1 MIQDIEP
8 LKFNNSYKEK
18 KPKEDS
24 VILYYKDRSV
34 LVKENYGNIS
44 FPTYNEVKDKDRL
57 YTYLFS
63 IDDRDYFLA
72 KSNLEEKLNDYEMKN
87 IQLFRTACPKYL
99 AFAGITGFQLY
110 KWYENNKFCGRCGK
124 ELEKDHKERML
135 HCKCCN
141 NMVYPKICPAVIVGV
156 TNGDKLLMTKYAQ
169 GGYKE
174 YGLVAGFA
182 EVGETIEETVKRE
195 VMEEVGLKVKNIRYY
210 KSQPWSFSD
219 TLLMGFF
226 VEVDG
231 DISIT
236 RDEEELAVAEWVDRE
251 DIKVEDTDL
260 SLTNEM
266 ILKFKNKELIF
277 FI

>member
-34 LVKENYGNIS
+34 LVKENDGNIS

-63 IDDRDYFLA
+63 IDDKDYFLA

-110 KWYENNKFCGRCGK
+110 NWYENNKFCGRCGK

-169 GGYKE
+169 GEYKE

-236 RDEEELAVAEWVDRE
+236 RDEEELAVAEWIDRE

-277 FI
+277 FR

>member
-34 LVKENYGNIS
+34 LVKENDGNIS

-63 IDDRDYFLA
+63 IDDKDYFLA

-110 KWYENNKFCGRCGK
+110 NWYENNKFCGRCGK

-169 GGYKE
+169 GEYKE

-236 RDEEELAVAEWVDRE
+236 RDEEELAVAEWIDRE

-277 FI
+277 FS

>member
-34 LVKENYGNIS
+34 LVKENDGNIS

-72 KSNLEEKLNDYEMKN
+72 KSNLGEKLNDYEMKN

-110 KWYENNKFCGRCGK
+110 NWYENNKFCGRCGK

-277 FI
+277 FS

>member
-34 LVKENYGNIS
+34 LVKENDGNIS

-63 IDDRDYFLA
+63 IDDKDYFLA

-110 KWYENNKFCGRCGK
+110 NWYENNKFCGRCGK

-169 GGYKE
+169 GEYKE

-277 FI
+277 FR

>member
-34 LVKENYGNIS
+34 LVNEDDGNIS

-63 IDDRDYFLA
+63 IDDKDYFLA

-110 KWYENNKFCGRCGK
+110 NWYENNKFCGRCGK

-236 RDEEELAVAEWVDRE
+236 RDEEELAVAE
-251 DIKVEDTDL
+251 
-260 SLTNEM
+260 
-266 ILKFKNKELIF
+266 
-277 FI
+277 

>member
-34 LVKENYGNIS
+34 LVNEDDGNIS

-63 IDDRDYFLA
+63 IDDKDYFLA

-110 KWYENNKFCGRCGK
+110 NWYENNKFCGRCGK

-236 RDEEELAVAEWVDRE
+236 RDEEELAVAEWIDRE

-277 FI
+277 FS

>member
-34 LVKENYGNIS
+34 LVKENDGNIS

-72 KSNLEEKLNDYEMKN
+72 KSNLGEKLNDYEMKN

-110 KWYENNKFCGRCGK
+110 NWYENNKFCGRCGK

-169 GGYKE
+169 GEYKE

-236 RDEEELAVAEWVDRE
+236 RDEEELAVAEWIDRE

-277 FI
+277 FS

>member
-72 KSNLEEKLNDYEMKN
+72 KSNLGEKLNDYEMKN

-110 KWYENNKFCGRCGK
+110 NWYENNKFCGRCGK

-169 GGYKE
+169 GEYKE

-236 RDEEELAVAEWVDRE
+236 RDEEELAVAEWIDRE

-277 FI
+277 FS

>member
-63 IDDRDYFLA
+63 IDDKDYFLA

-110 KWYENNKFCGRCGK
+110 NWYENNKFCGRCGK

-277 FI
+277 FS

>member
-34 LVKENYGNIS
+34 LVKENDGNIS

-72 KSNLEEKLNDYEMKN
+72 KSNLGEKLNDYEMKN

-110 KWYENNKFCGRCGK
+110 NWYKNNKFCGRCGK

-277 FI
+277 FS